1 MNVYE
6 FFQIFLSEQYI
17 AVWECIMSNALPLYM
32 TQLAGKEAIF
42 NEYQVN

>member
-17 AVWECIMSNALPLYM
+17 AVWECIMSNAFSLYM
-32 TQLAGKEAIF
+32 TQLTVKEAIF
-42 NEYQVN
+42 NEHQIN